1 MPLKPFNP
9 TKLFYPISEVA
20 EMFNVN
26 QSHIRLW
33 SNTFDVIKPKL
44 NKKGNRRFTPA
55 DIENFKLIFHLVNV
69 EGLSIRGVKKYLDE
83 HKTELKVD
91 VKAEL
96 NHLDELKDKL
106 ALIKKKLIILRNSL

>member
-1 MPLKPFNP
+1 MPLKPLNP
-9 TKLFYPISEVA
+9 TKLYYPISEVA

-33 SNTFDVIKPKL
+33 SNVFDVIKPKL

-69 EGLSIRGVKKYLDE
+69 EGLTMAGVKKYLNE

-91 VKAEL
+91 VQAEL
-96 NHLDELKDKL
+96 NHLDKLKDKL
-106 ALIKKKLIILRNSL
+106 VVIKKRLIVLRDKL